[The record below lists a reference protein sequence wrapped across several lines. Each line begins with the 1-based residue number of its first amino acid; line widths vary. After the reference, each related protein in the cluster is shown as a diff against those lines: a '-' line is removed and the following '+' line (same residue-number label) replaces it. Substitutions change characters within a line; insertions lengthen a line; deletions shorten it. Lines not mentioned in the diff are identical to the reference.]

1 MILELVALVFHL
13 TVPLQ
18 PVAVNVEVSLL
29 HRLVLLVAIT
39 GGFGVPPENIVMI
52 FEAPL
57 VPQAFVQVAVYV
69 PGVFTVM
76 LLPLTPV
83 LHFTV
88 PPQPAATNVAVSVPH
103 SFCLSEL
110 IIGAVGFVTVEITI

>member
-1 MILELVALVFHL
+1 MLVPVEPLLQV

-18 PVAVNVEVSLL
+18 PVAVNVAVSLL
-29 HRLVLLVAIT
+29 HRFVLLLAIV

-57 VPQAFVQVAVYV
+57 VPQALIHVAVYV
-69 PGVFTVM
+69 PGALTVI
-76 LLPLTPV
+76 LLPLAPV

-88 PPQPAATNVAVSVPH
+88 PPQPAATNVAVSIPH